1 MDIEDM
7 RELPEDARAA
17 LGNYIQ
23 AAQVPKLSETCDPV
37 LFVHDSFE
45 AADAPE
51 VEEALADMAAS
62 FKHAREAAK
71 PVNFALAGMS
81 LPGPR
86 SEPDA
91 LQRALLTPRYPDAPE
106 GSPRARLDAL
116 RAQAAEHFRADME
129 IWEFEIITRD
139 FMDSIPRDTPDRIVF
154 GVEVQTEVGNW
165 RRRGPP
171 VDWQKRVGVL
181 EAELRC
187 LHLANEI
194 AEQSLRTYFW
204 ITVGQ
209 AAVIVA
215 GVVTVAVLLG

>member
-1 MDIEDM
+1 MDTEDM
-7 RELPEDARAA
+7 RELPEDARTA

-23 AAQVPKLSETCDPV
+23 AAPEP
-37 LFVHDSFE
+37 
-45 AADAPE
+45 DAP
-51 VEEALADMAAS
+51 
-62 FKHAREAAK
+62 
-71 PVNFALAGMS
+71 
-81 LPGPR
+81 
-86 SEPDA
+86 EPDA

-129 IWEFEIITRD
+129 LWEFEIITRD
-139 FMDSIPRDTPDRIVF
+139 FMDSIPRGVPDRIVL
-154 GVEVQTEVGNW
+154 GIEVQNEVTAW
-165 RRRGPP
+165 HRRGGPP